1 MKSLVLDVGCVRL
14 ELIIVLSPLFIA
26 LTLTLIH
33 TYASMGLT
41 YHRSNNCIMLASLLD
56 SFYEMGT
63 LFMEMGLHAIPLF
76 CLFALVPFILLPWV
90 LRLCRSIVLT
100 QTVLTY
106 WGRRVSLC

>member
-1 MKSLVLDVGCVRL
+1 MKSLVLDVGRVRL

-56 SFYEMGT
+56 TFYEMGT
-63 LFMEMGLHAIPLF
+63 LFMEMGLHP
-76 CLFALVPFILLPWV
+76 VILSLRISTLHTFYHGYYVCVV
-90 LRLCRSIVLT
+90 LSC
-100 QTVLTY
+100 
-106 WGRRVSLC
+106 